1 MSRRAPAIV
10 AAAVVVAVLLVAAFG
25 AGRVYERLGGLDGL
39 VAVVA
44 DIHAGGRDRADRR
57 GHRDDTADRVPSRAA
72 RRRDEAAS
80 LERLRRE
87 IDDLAPQR
95 PGHPDLFV
103 LGIAGDGSEQVFLN
117 EVNHLRALAAGRL
130 DARGHVLLLANHAP
144 AAPAAAPVPATRATV
159 RAALAAIGDAMD
171 PAEDI
176 LLLYATTHGSQDH
189 WLLLRR
195 DGWPDATLDAPA
207 LRRALDDAGIRHR
220 VLVLSACY
228 SGGLADALA
237 TPDTLFLAAARAD
250 RPSFG
255 CGTSSVATFFGR
267 AWLVDALNS
276 TVDFAEAFRRAR
288 AAIAMREAAVGEAA
302 SYPQMRAGE
311 RIGATLAGWR
321 AAFAPGPPVP
331 YPFAEPGYAADAS
344 ASSSR

>member
-1 MSRRAPAIV
+1 MSRRAPAILV
-10 AAAVVVAVLLVAAFG
+10 SVLLAALLVVAAFG
-25 AGRVYERLGGLDGL
+25 AGRAYERVGGFDGIRATL
-39 VAVVA
+39 A
-44 DIHAGGRDRADRR
+44 DGRRVFADDHHAD
-57 GHRDDTADRVPSRAA
+57 A
-72 RRRDEAAS
+72 RTRPPKPTREAWRRDEAAS
-80 LERLRRE
+80 LQRLRGE
-87 IDDLAPQR
+87 IAGLAPQR

-117 EVNHLRALAAGRL
+117 EVNHLRALAGERL

-195 DGWPDATLDAPA
+195 DGWPDATLDAHA

-220 VLVLSACY
+220 VLVLSACF
-228 SGGLADALA
+228 SGGFAAPLQ

-255 CGTSSVATFFGR
+255 CGTGSVATFFGR
-267 AWLVDALNS
+267 AWLVDAMNT

-288 AAIAMREAAVGEAA
+288 AAIAMREAAVGEDP
-302 SYPQMRAGE
+302 SFPQLREGA
-311 RIGATLAGWR
+311 RIGATLARWR
-321 AAFAPGPPVP
+321 AAFAPGAPVA
-331 YPFAEPGYAADAS
+331 YPFAEPGYAS
-344 ASSSR
+344 PEPASSSR